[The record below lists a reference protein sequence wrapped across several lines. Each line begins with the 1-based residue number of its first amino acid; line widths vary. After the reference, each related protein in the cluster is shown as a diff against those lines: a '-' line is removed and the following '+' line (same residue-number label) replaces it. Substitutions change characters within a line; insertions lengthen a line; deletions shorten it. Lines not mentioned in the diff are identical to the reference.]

1 MLTVIQRVKEARVE
15 VNNVTIGAINQ
26 GLLVLCGFE
35 TTDSLT
41 TLSTMLEKCLN
52 YRLFSDEQGKM
63 NLNLRQVE
71 GGLLLVPQFTL
82 VADTRK
88 GLRPSFSKAAP
99 PHRGKCCLR
108 NCSFWQDN
116 IIPALKAANSGRICR
131 CIFAMTGR
139 LPLSCHFNFKVV

>member
-1 MLTVIQRVKEARVE
+1 MLTVIQRVKEARVD
-15 VNNVTIGAINQ
+15 VNNATIGAINH
-26 GLLVLCGFE
+26 GLLILCGFE
-35 TTDSLT
+35 VTDSLA
-41 TLSTMLEKCLN
+41 TLSAMLEKCLN

-99 PHRGKCCLR
+99 PSQGQMLFEELLILARQHYSL
-108 NCSFWQDN
+108 
-116 IIPALKAANSGRICR
+116 IASGQFGADMQVHLCNDGPVT
-131 CIFAMTGR
+131 FVMQ
-139 LPLSCHFNFKVV
+139 F